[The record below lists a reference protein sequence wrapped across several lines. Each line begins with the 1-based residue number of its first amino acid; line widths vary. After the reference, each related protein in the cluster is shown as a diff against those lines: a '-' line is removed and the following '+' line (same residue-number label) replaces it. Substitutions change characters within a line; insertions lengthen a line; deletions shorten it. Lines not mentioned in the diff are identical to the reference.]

1 MDNSAANTA
10 LWNIIIQSGIICSAL
25 LAANILRRKIPGVKK
40 SLMPTAV
47 IAGFILLILRAVKI
61 IPVDPSFLDKLTY
74 HGIAVGFI
82 ALSLRVSEKGSEK
95 FKDNFTALKS
105 GAVIVST
112 YLVQGLCGLCISLFL
127 TATFMPSFFK
137 AAGILLPMG
146 YGQGPGQANN
156 IGATYEALGFTGGR
170 SYALAI
176 AACGFLTA
184 CVVGVIYLN
193 ILQRRKKITR
203 KESSSVSGS
212 VTIDLFQS
220 RNELPV
226 SESVDRLSLQ
236 IALVLIVYLITYFV
250 MYGCTAAITKWLPSV
265 QNLLNPLIWGFNF
278 MIAVGISLA
287 VKKAF
292 GSLHRLNIMSHQYQ
306 NDYLLT
312 RISGFAF
319 DIMIIAGIASINI
332 QDIQGL
338 WLPFLFT
345 VTAGGIATFFYLR
358 WICGK
363 LYEGYEDEEF
373 FGMFGM
379 LTGTISSGIL
389 LVRELDPAFETP
401 AANNLVSGSGTAV
414 LMGVPVLLLIGIA
427 PQSDTTVR
435 LVFFLVIAY
444 FIALLLFMK
453 KLNKKRKM
461 L

>member
-1 MDNSAANTA
+1 MDSSAANTA
-10 LWNIIIQSGIICSAL
+10 LWNIIVQSGIICSVL

-40 SLMPTAV
+40 SLLPTAV
-47 IAGFILLILRAVKI
+47 IAGFILLIVRTAKI
-61 IPVDPSFLDKLTY
+61 IPVDAAFLDKLTY
-74 HGIAVGFI
+74 HGIAIGFI
-82 ALSLRVSEKGSEK
+82 ALSLRVSGKESGR
-95 FKDNFTALKS
+95 FNDNFTALKS

-112 YLVQGLCGLCISLFL
+112 YLVQGLCGLSISLVL
-127 TATFMPSFFK
+127 AYTFIPTFFK
-137 AAGILLPMG
+137 ASGILLPMG

-176 AACGFLTA
+176 AACGFLVA
-184 CVVGVIYLN
+184 CVAGVIYLN
-193 ILQRRKKITR
+193 ILQRQKKIMR

-226 SESVDRLSLQ
+226 SESVDRFSLQ
-236 IALVLIVYLITYFV
+236 IALVLIVYMITYFA
-250 MYGCTAAITKWLPSV
+250 MYGSTSAITKWLPSV

-287 VKKAF
+287 VKSAF
-292 GSLHRLNIMSHQYQ
+292 HYLQRHNMMNHQYQ
-306 NDYLLT
+306 NDYLLS

-319 DIMIIAGIASINI
+319 DIMIIAGIASIDI
-332 QDIQGL
+332 RDIQGL
-338 WLPFLFT
+338 WIPFLLT
-345 VTAGGIATFFYLR
+345 STAGGIATFSYLR

-363 LYEGYEDEEF
+363 IYKGYETEEF

-379 LTGTISSGIL
+379 LTGTIGSGIL
-389 LVRELDPAFETP
+389 LVREIDPAFETP
-401 AANNLVSGSGTAV
+401 AANSLVSGSGTAV
-414 LMGVPVLLLIGIA
+414 FMGVPVLFLIGIA
-427 PQSDTTVR
+427 PQSDTAVW

-444 FIALLLFMK
+444 LALLLLFML
-453 KLNKKRKM
+453 KLNRKRKM